1 MAVEVVEKYALCS
14 RTKQNLAE
22 LTNQNTVGVKRVCAQ
37 AFLATIFGSIGMPM
51 ERLSHSLVNPVFLLC
66 PIAILRA

>member
-14 RTKQNLAE
+14 RTKQDLAE
-22 LTNQNTVGVKRVCAQ
+22 STNRNTVGVKRVSVQ
-37 AFLATIFGSIGMPM
+37 VFLVTIFGSIGMPM

-66 PIAILRA
+66 PIAILCA